1 MNDMEIHGI
10 QKLTL
15 LDYPGHT
22 ACTVFTG
29 RCNFRCP
36 FCHNASLVLRPWEQP
51 TVEPEELFA
60 LLKKRRGLLDGVCIT
75 GGEPTLQRDLSE
87 LCEGIKTLGFAVKLD
102 TNGTNP
108 AVLASLMERGLVD
121 YVAMDIKTSRE
132 QYGRVCGIPGYDTA
146 PVEESAKLLLSGN
159 VSYEFRTTLVRELHE
174 KADIHA
180 VGAWLRGAKAYFLQ
194 GFRDSGDLI
203 ASGLSA
209 LDSEEMETYANILRL
224 YIENVHTRGVD

>member
-36 FCHNASLVLRPWEQP
+36 FCHNASLVLHPAEQP

-75 GGEPTLQRDLSE
+75 GGEPTLQKDLPE
-87 LCEGIKTLGFAVKLD
+87 LCEGIKALGFAVKLD

-108 AVLASLMERGLVD
+108 AVLSSLMEQGLVD
-121 YVAMDIKTSRE
+121 HVAMDIKSSRE
-132 QYGRVCGIPGYDTA
+132 QYGRVCGIPGYDIA
-146 PVEESAKLLLSGN
+146 PVEESAKLLICGN
-159 VSYEFRTTLVRELHE
+159 VSYEFRTTVVRELHE
-174 KADIHA
+174 EADMHA
-180 VGAWLRGAKAYFLQ
+180 IGEWLRGAKAYFLQ

-209 LDSEEMETYANILRL
+209 LSREEMENCANILRR
-224 YIENVHTRGVD
+224 YIENVYTRGVE

>member
-1 MNDMEIHGI
+1 MEIHGI

-36 FCHNASLVLRPWEQP
+36 FCHNASLVLRPREQP
-51 TVEPEELFA
+51 MVEPKELYA
-60 LLKKRRGLLDGVCIT
+60 LLQKRRGLLDGVCIT
-75 GGEPTLQRDLSE
+75 GGEPTLQKDLPQ
-87 LCEGIKTLGFAVKLD
+87 LCETIKTLGFDVKLD

-108 AVLASLMERGLVD
+108 ALLASLMEKKLVD

-132 QYGRVCGIPGYDTA
+132 QYGRVCGIPDYDTA
-146 PVEESAKLLLSGN
+146 PVEESAQLLISGN
-159 VSYEFRTTLVRELHE
+159 VSYEFRTTLVRELHD

-180 VGAWLRGAKAYFLQ
+180 IGAWLKGAKAYFLQ

-209 LDSEEMETYANILRL
+209 LSREEMESYTDILRR
-224 YIENVHTRGVD
+224 YIKNVQMRGI

>member
-1 MNDMEIHGI
+1 MEIHGI

-36 FCHNASLVLRPWEQP
+36 FCHNASLVLRPAEQP

-60 LLKKRRGLLDGVCIT
+60 LLRKRRGLLDGVCIT
-75 GGEPTLQRDLSE
+75 GGEPTLQKDLPE
-87 LCEGIKTLGFAVKLD
+87 LCESIKALGFAVKLD

-108 AVLASLMERGLVD
+108 ALLASLMEQGLVD
-121 YVAMDIKTSRE
+121 YVAMDVKTSRE

-146 PVEESAKLLLSGN
+146 PVEESVKLLISGN
-159 VSYEFRTTLVRELHE
+159 VSYEFRTTLVRQLHE
-174 KADIHA
+174 KADMHA
-180 VGAWLRGAKAYFLQ
+180 IGTWLKGAKACFLQ

-209 LDSEEMETYANILRL
+209 LSSEEMENYANILRL
-224 YIENVHTRGVD
+224 YIENTHTRGVD

>member
-1 MNDMEIHGI
+1 MEIHGI

-36 FCHNASLVLRPWEQP
+36 FCHNASLVLRPSEQP

-60 LLKKRRGLLDGVCIT
+60 LLKKRKGLLDGVCIT
-75 GGEPTLQRDLSE
+75 GGEPTLQKDLSE
-87 LCEGIKTLGFAVKLD
+87 LCESIKALGFLVKLD

-108 AVLASLMERGLVD
+108 ALLASLMERKLLD
-121 YVAMDIKTSRE
+121 YVAMDIKSSRE
-132 QYGRVCGIPGYDTA
+132 QYARVCGVANFDTA
-146 PVEESAKLLLSGN
+146 PVEESVELLINGN
-159 VSYEFRTTLVRELHE
+159 VSYEFRTTLVRELHD
-174 KADIHA
+174 KADMGAI
-180 VGAWLRGAKAYFLQ
+180 GAWLKGAEAYYLQ

-203 ASGLSA
+203 GSGFSALSA
-209 LDSEEMETYANILRL
+209 EEMETYANILRR
-224 YIENVHTRGVD
+224 YVPNTHTRGTE

>member
-1 MNDMEIHGI
+1 MEIHGI

-36 FCHNASLVLRPWEQP
+36 FCHNASLVLRPSEQP
-51 TVEPEELFA
+51 TLEPEELFA

-75 GGEPTLQRDLSE
+75 GGEPTLQKDLPA
-87 LCEGIKTLGFAVKLD
+87 LCENIKALGFAVKLD

-108 AVLASLMERGLVD
+108 ALLASLMEGGLVD
-121 YVAMDIKTSRE
+121 YVAMDIKTSKE
-132 QYGRVCGIPGYDTA
+132 QYGRVCGIPGYDTV
-146 PVEESAKLLLSGN
+146 PVEESAKLLIFGN

-174 KADIHA
+174 KADMEAIG
-180 VGAWLRGAKAYFLQ
+180 VWLKGARAFFLQ

-203 ASGLSA
+203 GGGLSA
-209 LDSEEMETYANILRL
+209 LSRKEMEDYRNILRL
-224 YIENVHTRGVD
+224 YIENTHIRSAE